1 MAEQSADIYRVK
13 KLLEIENSDWE
24 RQLKQAVSYHM
35 VIPYFLLIGKLFL
48 FRLNALLNFNRA
60 SMIPP

>member
-1 MAEQSADIYRVK
+1 MAEESADIYRVN
-13 KLLEIENSDWE
+13 KLLEIENANWE
-24 RQLKQAVSYHM
+24 RQLKQAVSYHV
-35 VIPYFLLIGKLFL
+35 VIPYFLAIGKPFL

>member
-1 MAEQSADIYRVK
+1 MAEQSADIYRVN
-13 KLLEIENSDWE
+13 KLLEIKNADWE
-24 RQLKQAVSYHM
+24 QQLEQAVSYHV
-35 VIPYFLLIGKLFL
+35 VIPYSFVIGKPFL

>member
-1 MAEQSADIYRVK
+1 MAEQSADIYRVN
-13 KLLEIENSDWE
+13 KLLEIENADWE

-35 VIPYFLLIGKLFL
+35 VIPYFLVIGKPFL